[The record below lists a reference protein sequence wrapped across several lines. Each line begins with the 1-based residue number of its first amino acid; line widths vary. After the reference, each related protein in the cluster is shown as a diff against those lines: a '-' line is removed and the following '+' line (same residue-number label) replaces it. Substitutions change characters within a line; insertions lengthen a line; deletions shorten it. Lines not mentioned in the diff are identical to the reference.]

1 MALVDPGAKTVSY
14 ATVAGIAEESLERAR
29 ARSRLRP

>member
-14 ATVAGIAEESLERAR
+14 ATAAGIAEESLERAR
-29 ARSRLRP
+29 ARSRWLP